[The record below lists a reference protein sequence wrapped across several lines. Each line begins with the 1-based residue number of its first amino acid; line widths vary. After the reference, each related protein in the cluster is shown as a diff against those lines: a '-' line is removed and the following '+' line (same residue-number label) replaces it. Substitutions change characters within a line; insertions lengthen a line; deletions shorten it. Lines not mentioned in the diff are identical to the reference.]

1 MEIMMKTIQT
11 SLLACA
17 AMIAFAGVAQ
27 AQCPGTHVLTI
38 PLPGGGTEQIRYS
51 GCVAPKVFLGTNPA
65 LVEPPLLSSA
75 YGPESP
81 FAILDRISEEMN
93 QRAASLLQQA
103 EAMTKKFPADPERLI
118 QADFGGFPPNGH
130 SYAFVSTMS
139 ASGVCGHS
147 VEITSTGNGEPP
159 RVVSR
164 SFGQCGAPRA
174 TAPGSVSVPSK
185 PRHRTDTI
193 MANTQG
199 SQSVDATHSGTVK
212 EAAWQP

>member
-1 MEIMMKTIQT
+1 MEIKMKTIQT
-11 SLLACA
+11 SLLAGA
-17 AMIAFAGVAQ
+17 AMIIFAGVAQ
-27 AQCPGTHVLTI
+27 AHCPGTHVLTI

-51 GCVAPKVFLGTNPA
+51 GCVAPEVFLGTDPA
-65 LVEPPLLSSA
+65 LVEPPMLSSA

-81 FAILDRISEEMN
+81 FAILQRISEEMN

-103 EAMTKKFPADPERLI
+103 EAMTKQFPADRDRMI

-130 SYAFVSTMS
+130 SYALVSTMS
-139 ASGVCGHS
+139 ANGVCGHS
-147 VEITSTGNGEPP
+147 VEITSSGNGERP

-164 SFGQCGAPRA
+164 SFGQCRAPRA
-174 TAPGSVSVPSK
+174 AAPGNVSVPPK

-193 MANTQG
+193 MATTQG
-199 SQSVDATHSGTVK
+199 SQSVDAAHSGMIK